1 MKPNCGSS
9 HPSLFPEGL
18 PGFPD
23 IFVCG
28 SCQPFSKNN
37 PPIKQLSTFFS
48 AQLKSAN
55 LMSPNSVSKHE
66 LSTLES
72 FLSFMRSEIRS
83 IEKFLDQVQKK
94 TKNSLPFF
102 LKSAQN
108 SKAALVSVIK
118 ENLDKLA
125 KTPIDFVPKN
135 LDFLKHF
142 TQPDSVV
149 AILEEAIQTQE
160 KLKSISMEIKVQ
172 SSELCFFLDSI
183 STSKPKPIRSDRS
196 VPHMKSTPGSKPK
209 TARGG
214 CNSNSVPK
222 TPRILKQASSRNE
235 MTTHTINLDLS
246 EGFVV
251 SRDSEDTVIQNLNAI
266 RKQSSRFSSI
276 FSDPHGPYKINV
288 ELEPPTLLNSNY
300 ITQIPVR
307 NSNSSFV
314 DGSQM
319 LKMESIG
326 ASFGAEFLSSQQK
339 IFSFDRRDSHP
350 LRVTEFGQRKSSKEG
365 PDSLRVDSSS
375 KKNSSRWK
383 SNFTPFDHLSQ
394 KLKEQ
399 ISPQFQ
405 NSKLSPKINDENC
418 LSGKLLNFDRSKVVP
433 SDSVPKE
440 EFLSRLE
447 GHFSKKPLQEVSG
460 VSIGPQSPDELLTF
474 RSILNSRQHSPSFQD
489 E

>member
-28 SCQPFSKNN
+28 SCQPFSKTN

-48 AQLKSAN
+48 AQLRSAN
-55 LMSPNSVSKHE
+55 MISPNSVSKHE

-83 IEKFLDQVQKK
+83 IEKFLDQVEKK
-94 TKNSLPFF
+94 TKNSLLFF

-108 SKAALVSVIK
+108 SKTALISVIK

-125 KTPIDFVPKN
+125 KTPSDFIPKN

-142 TQPDSVV
+142 TKPDSVV
-149 AILEEAIQTQE
+149 TILEEAIQTQNR
-160 KLKSISMEIKVQ
+160 LKSISMEIKLQ

-183 STSKPKPIRSDRS
+183 STSRPKPTRSDRS
-196 VPHMKSTPGSKPK
+196 VPHLKSTPGSKPK
-209 TARGG
+209 TSRGG
-214 CNSNSVPK
+214 GNSNSVPK

-251 SRDSEDTVIQNLNAI
+251 PRDSEDTVIPNLNAI
-266 RKQSSRFSSI
+266 RNQSSRFSSI
-276 FSDPHGPYKINV
+276 FSDPQGPYKINV

-314 DGSQM
+314 DGSEM
-319 LKMESIG
+319 LKIESFG

-339 IFSFDRRDSHP
+339 IFSFDKRDSHP
-350 LRVTEFGQRKSSKEG
+350 MRVTEFDQRKDSKEG
-365 PDSLRVDSSS
+365 PDSFRAGSSS

-394 KLKEQ
+394 KIQEQ
-399 ISPQFQ
+399 ISAEVQ
-405 NSKLSPKINDENC
+405 NSKSSSKINDEN
-418 LSGKLLNFDRSKVVP
+418 LPSGKLLNFDPSKAAP
-433 SDSVPKE
+433 SAPVPKE
-440 EFLSRLE
+440 EFFSRLE
-447 GHFSKKPLQEVSG
+447 SHFSKKLVREVSG
-460 VSIGPQSPDELLTF
+460 VSIGPQNPDELLTF